1 MPKPTDSSQYAF
13 LFFAIEFVSSKR
25 EFSDKVSADDVSKG
39 EVVDTNNK
47 SPVLGE
53 GALLDI
59 ELLELVELLKVEFV
73 ELFEVELVELL
84 KVELVEL
91 LEVELVELFGV
102 EFVELL
108 EVELV
113 ELLEVELLKVV
124 EVGLV
129 EVVGVDL
136 VDFVATGSTTPTL
149 TRAAS
154 ITSHFLLTHF
164 HLSFLKDGS
173 GQTIP
178 NRAPENCRDLL
189 TPDTSLA
196 AHLGHRSARC

>member
-1 MPKPTDSSQYAF
+1 MPKPTDSSQSTF

-73 ELFEVELVELL
+73 ELFEVE
-84 KVELVEL
+84 
-91 LEVELVELFGV
+91 
-102 EFVELL
+102 FVELL

-129 EVVGVDL
+129 EVVEVGLFEVVEVDL

-173 GQTIP
+173 SQTIP
-178 NRAPENCRDLL
+178 KRAPWPQVYKALRGSLYKPCTFLVRTCRQDLL
-189 TPDTSLA
+189 PP
-196 AHLGHRSARC
+196 SARS

>member
-1 MPKPTDSSQYAF
+1 M
-13 LFFAIEFVSSKR
+13 
-25 EFSDKVSADDVSKG
+25 SKG

-73 ELFEVELVELL
+73 ELFEVEL
-84 KVELVEL
+84 
-91 LEVELVELFGV
+91 
-102 EFVELL
+102 
-108 EVELV
+108 
-113 ELLEVELLKVV
+113 LKVV

-129 EVVGVDL
+129 EVVEVGLFEVVEVDL

-173 GQTIP
+173 SQTIP
-178 NRAPENCRDLL
+178 KRAPENCRDLVA
-189 TPDTSLA
+189 PDASLA
-196 AHLGHRSARC
+196 THLGHRSTRR

>member
-1 MPKPTDSSQYAF
+1 MPKPTDSSQSTF

-47 SPVLGE
+47 LPVLSE
-53 GALLDI
+53 GALLEI
-59 ELLELVELLKVEFV
+59 ELLELVELF
-73 ELFEVELVELL
+73 
-84 KVELVEL
+84 
-91 LEVELVELFGV
+91 
-102 EFVELL
+102 

-124 EVGLV
+124 EVGLF
-129 EVVGVDL
+129 EVVEVDL

-173 GQTIP
+173 SQTIP
-178 NRAPENCRDLL
+178 KRAPENCRDLVA
-189 TPDTSLA
+189 PDASLA
-196 AHLGHRSARC
+196 THLGHRSTRR

>member
-1 MPKPTDSSQYAF
+1 M
-13 LFFAIEFVSSKR
+13 
-25 EFSDKVSADDVSKG
+25 SKG

-47 SPVLGE
+47 PPVLGE

-59 ELLELVELLKVEFV
+59 ELLDLVELVEVELV
-73 ELFEVELVELL
+73 ELFEVELA
-84 KVELVEL
+84 
-91 LEVELVELFGV
+91 ELF
-102 EFVELL
+102 

-129 EVVGVDL
+129 EVVEVGLFEVVEVDL

-173 GQTIP
+173 SQTIP
-178 NRAPENCRDLL
+178 KRAPENCRDLVA
-189 TPDTSLA
+189 PDASLA
-196 AHLGHRSARC
+196 THLGHRSTRR

>member
-1 MPKPTDSSQYAF
+1 MPEPTDSSQSTF

-73 ELFEVELVELL
+73 ELFEVEL
-84 KVELVEL
+84 
-91 LEVELVELFGV
+91 
-102 EFVELL
+102 
-108 EVELV
+108 
-113 ELLEVELLKVV
+113 LKVV

-129 EVVGVDL
+129 EVVEVGLFEVVEVDL

-173 GQTIP
+173 SQTIP
-178 NRAPENCRDLL
+178 KRAPENCRDLVA
-189 TPDTSLA
+189 PDASLA
-196 AHLGHRSARC
+196 THLGHRSTRR

>member
-1 MPKPTDSSQYAF
+1 M
-13 LFFAIEFVSSKR
+13 
-25 EFSDKVSADDVSKG
+25 SKG

-47 SPVLGE
+47 PPVLGE

-59 ELLELVELLKVEFV
+59 ELLELVELLKVEFM
-73 ELFEVELVELL
+73 ELF
-84 KVELVEL
+84 
-91 LEVELVELFGV
+91 
-102 EFVELL
+102 

-173 GQTIP
+173 SQTIRK
-178 NRAPENCRDLL
+178 RAPENCRNLVA
-189 TPDTSLA
+189 PDTSLA
-196 AHLGHRSARC
+196 THLGHRSTRR